1 MAETSTRL
9 HSYSRT
15 VTFMP
20 SRSHGFTLLHLN
32 QKHITLFRVIC
43 FCLNSLARTNNLHL
57 FAPTFT
63 CIHSSSSVCAL
74 THLHFSHLYA
84 FIFTWVCTHIHLY
97 ALIFTFTH
105 SPSLV
110 RTHIHWLAQSL
121 RSRPDPIFVKS
132 LLCSYEMT

>member
-20 SRSHGFTLLHLN
+20 SRSHGFTLLH
-32 QKHITLFRVIC
+32 
-43 FCLNSLARTNNLHL
+43 LNSLARTNNLHL